1 MPDNI
6 QDLDLKDELIAE
18 RKVGFFKKPDD
29 MSPMTYKI
37 ITNIDKFSLFT
48 GRIVSWIIIRQNNT
62 VSKFT
67 GDFTHLLSFTFIS
80 ITSATKHYSQF

>member
-6 QDLDLKDELIAE
+6 QDLDLKDELIVG
-18 RKVGFFKKPDD
+18 RKVGFFKKPSD

-48 GRIVSWIIIRQNNT
+48 GKIVSWIIIPL
-62 VSKFT
+62 F
-67 GDFTHLLSFTFIS
+67 L
-80 ITSATKHYSQF
+80 